1 MQLSIKHCA
10 TCLPDYF
17 GGHHLAWV
25 CVTVHNK
32 MTFKELKRDLHNE
45 LNMGAIG
52 GNEPLT
58 QEDSGIEGD
67 KWFKAAHAAIN
78 RDIKPAIKGSRFPF
92 SDIESNLDDD
102 MLDIVQEFKTQY
114 ENFFGEP
121 RE

>member
-17 GGHHLAWV
+17 GGHRLAWI
-25 CVTVHNK
+25 CVPVHNK
-32 MTFKELKRDLHNE
+32 MTFKELKLSLHNE

-58 QEDSGIEGD
+58 REDSGIDGD
-67 KWFKAAHAAIN
+67 KWLKAATAAVN

-92 SDIESNLDDD
+92 SNIEPSEDDYCD
-102 MLDIVQEFKTQY
+102 QVQAYFVFDFK
-114 ENFFGEP
+114 E
-121 RE
+121 